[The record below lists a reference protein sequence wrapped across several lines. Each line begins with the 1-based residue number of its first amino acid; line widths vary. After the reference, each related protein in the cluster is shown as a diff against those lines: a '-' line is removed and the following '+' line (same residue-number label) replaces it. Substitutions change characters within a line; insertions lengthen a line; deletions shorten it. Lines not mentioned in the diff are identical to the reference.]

1 VTKICEAVDKETCE
15 VIKTDIADG
24 YILSLGQPKF
34 ITSPGPTVVCQPAPE
49 RDA

>member
-1 VTKICEAVDKETCE
+1 MP
-15 VIKTDIADG
+15 DG